1 MAVRAFVIM
10 CVVFLSSACG
20 QGARTLS
27 IEQTPDPVRKAILS
41 EAAGDPIVRITRG
54 TYAGK
59 RCYTVAVARSDR
71 RSWYSVDELGRP
83 CE

>member
-1 MAVRAFVIM
+1 MTVRALLLLCAI
-10 CVVFLSSACG
+10 VVSPACG
-20 QGARTLS
+20 QGGRTVT

-59 RCYTVAVARSDR
+59 CCYTVAVERSDR
-71 RSWYSVDELGRP
+71 RSWYSVDELGHP

>member
-1 MAVRAFVIM
+1 MTIRALVL
-10 CVVFLSSACG
+10 LSALCLTSACG
-20 QGARTLS
+20 QGGRTVT

-59 RCYTVAVARSDR
+59 RCYTVAVDRSDR

>member
-1 MAVRAFVIM
+1 MTVRALLLL
-10 CVVFLSSACG
+10 CAVVLSSACG
-20 QGARTLS
+20 QGGRTLTL
-27 IEQTPDPVRKAILS
+27 EQTPDPVRKAILS
-41 EAAGDPIVRITRG
+41 EAAGDPIVRIIRG